1 MVWTKNSSSVIFLAK
16 SAHLFSNFQ
25 LLPALAWQAGKK
37 KGEFQKQR
45 ELLKFPELS
54 FYHF

>member
-1 MVWTKNSSSVIFLAK
+1 VIFQAK
-16 SAHLFSNFQ
+16 SAHLFSNLSVAACIGMASRQ
-25 LLPALAWQAGKK
+25 K
-37 KGEFQKQR
+37 KGEFQKQW

>member
-1 MVWTKNSSSVIFLAK
+1 VIFLAK

-37 KGEFQKQR
+37 KGEFQKK
-45 ELLKFPELS
+45 LLKFPELS